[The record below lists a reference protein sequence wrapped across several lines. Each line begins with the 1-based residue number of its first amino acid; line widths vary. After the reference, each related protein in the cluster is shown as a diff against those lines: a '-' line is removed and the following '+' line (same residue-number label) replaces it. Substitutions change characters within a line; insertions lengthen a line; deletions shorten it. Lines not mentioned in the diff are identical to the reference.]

1 VTRLPDDAQ
10 DLLFPEDRPPDPMLR
25 GGEIASLAAD
35 LPAGVRLGTSSWTFP
50 GWTSILWS
58 ERAGR
63 SETTLARE
71 GLPEYVAS
79 PLLRT
84 VGLDRGFYRPIT
96 TSQAE
101 SLAKQAGAGFRFLVK
116 AYRGLTH
123 LSTPDVRFLDGSYAT
138 DVVIAPLLEGLGET
152 FGTLLF
158 QFPEMRVRD
167 RDVTRFLARL
177 DAFLGELPA
186 GPPYAVEIRD
196 RALLSRSLATVL
208 RDHGVAF
215 GHALHPAL
223 PSMDEQREAL
233 GWDGD
238 DLAGPLRSSART
250 GCAESPVGRGVVP
263 RPCRRSPRGDRHRQ
277 QQGRGIGAAD
287 LARTGTGDRRG
298 ASASQSVTVSGEAG
312 LDRSKRPI
320 RRRGHPSTAAP

>member
-1 VTRLPDDAQ
+1 MTRLPDDAQ

-63 SETTLARE
+63 SEATLARE

-152 FGTLLF
+152 FGTMLF

-167 RDVTRFLARL
+167 RDATRFLARL

-238 DLAGPLRSSART
+238 DLAGPAVLRWLLRAGLSYEGAKTKYEPFDRLLEPDAPS
-250 GCAESPVGRGVVP
+250 
-263 RPCRRSPRGDRHRQ
+263 RRSV
-277 QQGRGIGAAD
+277 AEWC
-287 LARTGTGDRRG
+287 LARAAAAREVIVIANNKAEG
-298 ASASQSVTVSGEAG
+298 SAPLTLLELAREIAAVRAH
-312 LDRSKRPI
+312 RSL
-320 RRRGHPSTAAP
+320 